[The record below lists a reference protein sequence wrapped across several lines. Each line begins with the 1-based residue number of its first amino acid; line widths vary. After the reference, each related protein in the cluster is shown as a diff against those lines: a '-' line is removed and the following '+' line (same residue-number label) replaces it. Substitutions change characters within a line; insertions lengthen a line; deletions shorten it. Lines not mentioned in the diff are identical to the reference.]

1 MFTGIVEEV
10 GEVVEVRG
18 IGGNKDLVIRAAMT
32 PELRVDQSVSHNGV
46 CLTVVEVS
54 ASLDLTLSAISDV
67 SPSAALDLTPS
78 ATATSPAASD
88 LTPSGAVGLPPG
100 CYRVTAVE
108 ETLERSNI
116 GRLKAGDGVNLERS
130 LRVGDRLDGHMV
142 QGHVDTMVTCTGVE
156 ERDGS
161 WWFTFALPGQRE
173 LLVEKG
179 SICLNGV
186 SLTIAALD
194 ASSISVAV
202 IPYTYAH
209 TIFRNLR
216 PGDAVNVEYDVLG
229 KYVARM
235 VAARITP

>member
-10 GEVVEVRG
+10 GEVVEVKEDG
-18 IGGNKDLVIRAAMT
+18 TNKELVIRAVMT

-54 ASLDLTLSAISDV
+54 T
-67 SPSAALDLTPS
+67 ALDLTPS
-78 ATATSPAASD
+78 ATSAVTPSAAPD
-88 LTPSGAVGLPPG
+88 LTPSGVVGLPTG
-100 CYRVTAVE
+100 CYRVTAVQ

-130 LRVGDRLDGHMV
+130 MRVGDRLDGHIV
-142 QGHVDTMVTCTGVE
+142 QGHVDTLVTCSGME
-156 ERDGS
+156 EHDGS
-161 WWFTFALPGQRE
+161 WWFTFGMPEKAD

-194 ASSISVAV
+194 ASAFSVAV
-202 IPYTYAH
+202 IPYTYGH
-209 TIFRNLR
+209 TVFRSLR
-216 PGDAVNVEYDVLG
+216 PGDPVNVEYDVLG

-235 VAARITP
+235 LAGRITP

>member
-10 GEVVEVRG
+10 GEVVEVRD

-54 ASLDLTLSAISDV
+54 A
-67 SPSAALDLTPS
+67 ALDLTPS
-78 ATATSPAASD
+78 ATSALIPSAAPD
-88 LTPSGAVGLPPG
+88 RTPSGAVGLPPG
-100 CYRVTAVE
+100 CYRVTAVQ

-194 ASSISVAV
+194 ASSFSVAV
-202 IPYTYAH
+202 IPYTYGH